1 MLTEIE
7 EERQVLIKPNQNMF
21 EETKGCNSC
30 ESTCYY
36 LYCSHFGYDECPLS
50 QDDDMNV
57 F

>member
-1 MLTEIE
+1 MIIYIVY
-7 EERQVLIKPNQNMF
+7 RILIKPNQNMF